1 MTTTPFHDPH
11 AEPVQPIRVELNGA
25 ALDPFAEPKTLAAEN
40 GRDVVAG
47 RLGTARSVVSRT
59 IATRGLEP
67 R

>member
-11 AEPVQPIRVELNGA
+11 AEPVQPIRIELNGA
-25 ALDPFAEPKTLAAEN
+25 TLDPFAEHTTLDAEN
-40 GRDVVAG
+40 ALDVAG
-47 RLGTARSVVSRT
+47 PLGTARSVFSRT

>member
-11 AEPVQPIRVELNGA
+11 AEPVQPIRIELNGA

-40 GRDVVAG
+40 GRDVVG
-47 RLGTARSVVSRT
+47 RLGTARSAAART
-59 IATRGLEP
+59 ITTRGLEP

>member
-11 AEPVQPIRVELNGA
+11 AEPVQPIRIELNGA
-25 ALDPFAEPKTLAAEN
+25 TLDPFAEHTTLDAEN
-40 GRDVVAG
+40 GRDVVG
-47 RLGTARSVVSRT
+47 RLGTTRSGVART